1 MTTHSDGALFFQIT
15 RGRTKHP
22 TRPIVRNR
30 FLIGSGEWCDLRLG
44 GAMPVLH
51 SVLRVD
57 GASVWLEAV
66 VDAPPLHVNGRAIGS
81 CELKDGDEISIG
93 AFSLKLCDARNV
105 QHEALMKPID
115 IEELLGLDREEV
127 EEDVS
132 ELSAA
137 ELLQRIERDEQLV
150 EEFQKR
156 RDLGSVALLERL
168 EHELDSES
176 AQAEPEEQSLQV
188 LRELQS
194 AMSELNELAH
204 ELKQRSAEMTGEEFS
219 QATTSLLDFQQDVAG
234 RLDSVLGQ
242 IDRLDQSDEDQRD
255 AA

>member
-1 MTTHSDGALFFQIT
+1 MTTHSDGALFFQVT
-15 RGRTKHP
+15 RGHTRHP
-22 TRPIVRNR
+22 RRPIIRNR

-44 GAMPVLH
+44 GSMPVLH

-81 CELKDGDEISIG
+81 AELTDGDEISIG
-93 AFSLKLCDARNV
+93 AFSLKLCDARDV

-115 IEELLGLDREEV
+115 IEELLGLERDEEV
-127 EEDVS
+127 DVS

-137 ELLQRIERDEQLV
+137 ELIQRIERDEQLV
-150 EEFQKR
+150 EEFEKR
-156 RDLGSVALLERL
+156 RDLGSAALLERL
-168 EHELDSES
+168 EQELDSES
-176 AQAEPEEQSLQV
+176 AQAEPEGTTLQV

-194 AMSELNELAH
+194 AMSELNELAN
-204 ELKQRSAEMTGEEFS
+204 ELKHRSDEMSGEEFS
-219 QATTSLLDFQQDVAG
+219 QATSSLLDFQQDVVG

-242 IDRLDQSDEDQRD
+242 IDRLDQADEGQRD

>member
-22 TRPIVRNR
+22 TRPIIRNR

-44 GAMPVLH
+44 GSMPVLH

-57 GASVWLEAV
+57 GTSVWLEAV

-81 CELKDGDEISIG
+81 CELTDGDEISIG

-115 IEELLGLDREEV
+115 IEELLGLDRDD
-127 EEDVS
+127 EEDVT

-156 RDLGSVALLERL
+156 RDLGSAALLERL

-176 AQAEPEEQSLQV
+176 AQAEPEEQSVQV
-188 LRELQS
+188 LRELQA
-194 AMSELNELAH
+194 AMSELNDLAI
-204 ELKQRSAEMTGEEFS
+204 ELKQRSGEMTGEEFS
-219 QATTSLLDFQQDVAG
+219 QATTSLLDFQQDVSG

-242 IDRLDQSDEDQRD
+242 IDRLDEAESDQRD

>member
-1 MTTHSDGALFFQIT
+1 MTTHSDGALFLQVT

-22 TRPIVRNR
+22 TRPIIRNR

-57 GASVWLEAV
+57 GTSVWLEAV
-66 VDAPPLHVNGRAIGS
+66 VDAPPLHVNGRATGS

-93 AFSLKLCDARNV
+93 AFSLKLCDARDV
-105 QHEALMKPID
+105 RHEALMKPID
-115 IEELLGLDREEV
+115 IEELFGLDRDD

-150 EEFQKR
+150 EEFEKR
-156 RDLGSVALLERL
+156 RDLGSAALLERL
-168 EHELDSES
+168 EQELDSES
-176 AQAEPEEQSLQV
+176 VQVEPETQTLQV
-188 LRELQS
+188 LRELQL
-194 AMSELNELAH
+194 AVSELNELAS
-204 ELKQRSAEMTGEEFS
+204 ELKHRSSEMTGEEFS
-219 QATTSLLDFQQDVAG
+219 QATASLLDFQQDVVG
-234 RLDSVLGQ
+234 RLDNVLTR
-242 IDRLDQSDEDQRD
+242 IDGLDKAEIDQRD